1 MRDELLRARAAS
13 RLALTLT
20 SEQKNMALHAMG
32 EELIRSS
39 EEILLANQ
47 LDVQRAQDAKEP
59 SSRLDRLALD
69 KQRMQTIVD
78 GLHDII
84 SLADPIGE
92 VLSAWTRPNGLYI
105 EQVRVPLGVVGVIYE
120 SRPNVTVDTAALTL
134 KTGNAVV
141 LRGGK
146 EAFETNTALIHAL
159 RKAITEVGL
168 SADLVMM
175 LQNTNRSSIDE
186 LIRAR
191 GLIDVIIPRGGAG
204 LITHVVEHATVPVIE
219 TGVGNCHVYVDVQA
233 NIDMAIDII
242 INAKTQRPSVCNA
255 IETVL
260 IHEAIAKQ
268 VLPRVSYQLAK
279 SGVQLR
285 VDKASDMILENN
297 DLVYE
302 EGVFLVKQLATDMD
316 YATEFLGLTL
326 AVKIVPS
333 LQNAIDHIMRYGTG
347 HSESIITEDIE
358 AAEIFLQ
365 TVDAAAVYHNA
376 STRFTDGYEFGF
388 GAEIGISTQKLHA
401 RGPMGL
407 RELTGYKYMVRGN
420 GQIR

>member
-1 MRDELLRARAAS
+1 MKDQLLRARTAS
-13 RLALTLT
+13 RLAVTLT

-32 EELIRSS
+32 EQLIRSS

-47 LDVQRAQDAKEP
+47 LDVQRAKDAKEP

-146 EAFETNTALIHAL
+146 EAFETNTAIIHAL

-168 SADLVMM
+168 PADLVMM
-175 LQNTNRSSIDE
+175 LQANDRSSIDE

-204 LITHVVEHATVPVIE
+204 LISHVVEHATVPVIE

-268 VLPRVSYQLAK
+268 VLPRVSYLLAK
-279 SGVQLR
+279 LGVQLR
-285 VDKASDMILENN
+285 VDESSDMILENN
-297 DLVYE
+297 DWGYE

-333 LQNAIDHIMRYGTG
+333 LGNAIDHIMRYGTG

>member
-32 EELIRSS
+32 EALIRSS

-146 EAFETNTALIHAL
+146 EAFETNTALTHAL

-168 SADLVMM
+168 PADLVMM

-285 VDKASDMILENN
+285 VDEASDMILENN

-333 LQNAIDHIMRYGTG
+333 LENAIDHIMRYGTG